1 MNNITLTSTLA
12 KDTTKYQVPAEAL
25 TNLNFDPEGPAP
37 VVKVLETFSSVGDKV
52 FESLYEVSNTEPDPD
67 LVASGAVW
75 FLVGEANGNKVWLTL
90 TAPTAREEAPEAVEE
105 EYFEQVE
112 G

>member
-12 KDTTKYQVPAEAL
+12 KDTTKYQIPAESL
-25 TNLNFDPEGPAP
+25 LNLNFNPEGPAP
-37 VVKVLETFSSVGDKV
+37 VVKVSETFSSVGDRV
-52 FESLYEVSNTEPDPD
+52 YESLYEVSDSEPDPD

-75 FLVGEANGNKVWLTL
+75 FLVGEANGSKVWLTL
-90 TAPTAREEAPEAVEE
+90 TAPSTGDVVEE
-105 EYFEQVE
+105 EYVEQVE

>member
-12 KDTTKYQVPAEAL
+12 KDTTKYQIPAESL
-25 TNLNFDPEGPAP
+25 LNLNFNPEGPAP
-37 VVKVLETFSSVGDKV
+37 VVKVSETFSSVGDKV
-52 FESLYEVSNTEPDPD
+52 YESLYEVSDSEPDPD

-90 TAPTAREEAPEAVEE
+90 TAPSTGDVVEE
-105 EYFEQVE
+105 EYVEQVE

>member
-1 MNNITLTSTLA
+1 MNNITLTSTLS
-12 KDTTKYQVPAEAL
+12 KDTTKYQVPAESL
-25 TNLNFDPEGPAP
+25 VNLNFDPESPAP
-37 VVKVLETFSSVGDKV
+37 VVKVLETFSAFKEKV
-52 FESLYEVSNTEPDPD
+52 FESSYEVSDIEPDPD

-90 TAPTAREEAPEAVEE
+90 LGSQVGDLTPE
-105 EYFEQVE
+105 EYIEQ

>member
-12 KDTTKYQVPAEAL
+12 KDTTKYQIPAETLANL
-25 TNLNFDPEGPAP
+25 TFDPEGPAP
-37 VVKVLETFSSVGDKV
+37 IVKVSECYSSLGEKV
-52 FESLYEVSNTEPDPD
+52 YESSYEVSDTEPDPD

-90 TAPTAREEAPEAVEE
+90 TGSGKNNEEMVEE
-105 EYFEQVE
+105 DIYEEVE

>member
-12 KDTTKYQVPAEAL
+12 KDTTKYQIPAESL
-25 TNLNFDPEGPAP
+25 LNLNFDPEGPAP
-37 VVKVLETFSSVGDKV
+37 VVKVSETFSSVGDKV
-52 FESLYEVSNTEPDPD
+52 YESLYEVSDSEPDPD

-90 TAPTAREEAPEAVEE
+90 TAPSTGDVVEE
-105 EYFEQVE
+105 EYVEQVE